1 MQYRGL
7 QFATFR
13 CKISIER
20 HCNGNCI
27 KVGENLCTQDK
38 AEDKKTTDYA
48 EEGLKREKKERSLTY
63 MLMTFLVVAWGFD
76 YVVAKHALQIL
87 EPLTLLFLKYSI
99 GLLLVLSIKLKTER
113 KSVIRKKDIPLF
125 ILCSICGEI
134 IYFYCEYTAMD
145 YIPVSLVSIVLAF
158 VPALS
163 IIIEKVLFKRK
174 VTKAMV
180 IGIAVCIFG
189 VVLII
194 GVDFELLF
202 QGRII
207 GYLLAFGAVFSWNA
221 YNFLTASLH
230 DRYSSVTLT
239 CTQLICTTLLVLPY
253 AIHTMPPFE
262 AFTPTIIGGIIYL
275 GLVNAGLGFMI
286 TVRSLHVLGPTST
299 ALFSNFLP
307 ITSTFFGWILLSES
321 ISGLQ
326 IAGGIIVIAAACV
339 VIKEKGKME
348 ELS

>member
-1 MQYRGL
+1 MCMQ
-7 QFATFR
+7 QNEE
-13 CKISIER
+13 K
-20 HCNGNCI
+20 
-27 KVGENLCTQDK
+27 QDK
-38 AEDKKTTDYA
+38 GEVK
-48 EEGLKREKKERSLTY
+48 EKRYKKEKLLTY
-63 MLMTFLVVAWGFD
+63 VLMSLLVTAWGFD
-76 YVVAKHALQIL
+76 YVVAKNVLKL
-87 EPLTLLFLKYSI
+87 FEPLTLLFLKYFI
-99 GLLLVLSIKLKTER
+99 GLILVFTIKMKTDR
-113 KSVIRKKDIPLF
+113 KGMVRKKDIPLF
-125 ILCSICGEI
+125 ILCSLCGEI
-134 IYFYCEYTAMD
+134 IYYFCEYTAMD
-145 YIPVSLVSIVLAF
+145 YMPVSLITIILAF

-163 IIIEKVLFKRK
+163 IIIEKVLFKRR

-189 VVLII
+189 IVLVI
-194 GVDFELLF
+194 GVDFQILF

-230 DRYSSVTLT
+230 EKYTSITLT
-239 CTQLICTTLLVLPY
+239 CTQLICTALLILPY
-253 AIHTMPPFE
+253 AIHTMPSFA
-262 AFTPTIIGGIIYL
+262 AFTPGIIGSLLYL

-286 TVRSLHVLGPTST
+286 TVRALHVIGPTST

-307 ITSTFFGWILLSES
+307 ITSTFFGWLMLNES

-326 IAGGIIVIAAACV
+326 LAGGVLVIIAACV